1 MKKAKIEM
9 KGNQILNDSKK
20 CPYCKKEIIIN
31 VIQVVED
38 GEFHDEMNTTINIS
52 KNLK

>member
-1 MKKAKIEM
+1 MKKAKIKM
-9 KGNQILNDSKK
+9 NGNQILGDTNK

-38 GEFHDEMNTTINIS
+38 GEFPDDMNTEINIS
-52 KNLK
+52 KKLK